1 MSILDYLKTSRSP
14 TLLDE
19 GLRDSLHDA
28 IKMDLSCYNASQNKS
43 TYCISSHALTIT
55 FSDKKLSKLGLK
67 HGDDPYIIHRRI
79 SAMLKKY
86 VFKCIKKISGI
97 LYVDFGEK
105 DYRYHLHGYFN
116 GDTAPILKLLKH
128 CRSHFGFCKLK
139 PIFEFDEWEKYCKKT
154 SSGLGAIA
162 LFKA

>member
-1 MSILDYLKTSRSP
+1 MSILDYLKQSRSP

-19 GLRDSLHDA
+19 GLKDKLDDA
-28 IKMDLSCYNASQNKS
+28 IRMDLSCYDMSANKAVYS
-43 TYCISSHALTIT
+43 ISSHALTIT
-55 FSDKKLSKLGLK
+55 FSDKKLNKLGLK

-79 SAMLKKY
+79 SSMLKRY
-86 VFKCIKKISGI
+86 VFKSIKNISGV

-128 CRSHFGFCKLK
+128 CRANFGFCKLK
-139 PIFEFDEWEKYCKKT
+139 PIFNFNEWQTYCGKAH
-154 SSGLGAIA
+154 SGLGEIG
-162 LFKA
+162 LFK